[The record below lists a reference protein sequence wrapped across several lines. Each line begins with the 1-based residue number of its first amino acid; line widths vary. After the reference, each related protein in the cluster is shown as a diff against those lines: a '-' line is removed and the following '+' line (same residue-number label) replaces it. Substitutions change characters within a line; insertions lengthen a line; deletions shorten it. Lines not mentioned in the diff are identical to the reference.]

1 MDWHSGILG
10 LSRTKRLTYGVGPG
24 EFDTQWWND
33 TVGDARIARDC
44 FFDDEVI
51 FDVDGSFT
59 NILGDETWIE
69 EWQGADSN
77 QCGTPIAPHDGT
89 VNATYDFD
97 EPANSLT
104 ITGVGAYLVNPAA
117 FNGGELADP
126 TSAPESITYN
136 VYPQADGS
144 MDVTIETD
152 AGAWWNATYVKV
164 GEIDPPSET
173 EADFSLGFGGA
184 NFGEGGTYTVPS
196 SAESWAG
203 YANANFALYPD
214 LRQGMVAGSPFMASA
229 PEGVSVDVRFRLE
242 RLPYDENDPS
252 ATEPSI
258 DTIAVTVTGSEPAL
272 YEILIDP
279 QGEYLLVVHHVHRY
293 TGRYGHHYRCHG
305 GLWPG
310 SEFADFTG
318 GAFDGTTV
326 DEGDVT
332 PSHRVKVFKI
342 GLVLPIPTRRCIR

>member
-1 MDWHSGILG
+1 M
-10 LSRTKRLTYGVGPG
+10 
-24 EFDTQWWND
+24 
-33 TVGDARIARDC
+33 
-44 FFDDEVI
+44 
-51 FDVDGSFT
+51 
-59 NILGDETWIE
+59 
-69 EWQGADSN
+69 
-77 QCGTPIAPHDGT
+77 
-89 VNATYDFD
+89 
-97 EPANSLT
+97 
-104 ITGVGAYLVNPAA
+104 GAYLVNPAA

-126 TSAPESITYN
+126 SSAPESITYN

-203 YANANFALYPD
+203 YANANFALYPLTFED
-214 LRQGMVAGSPFMASA
+214 GGRISFMASA

-258 DTIAVTVTGSEPAL
+258 DTIAVTVWAVSL
-272 YEILIDP
+272 
-279 QGEYLLVVHHVHRY
+279 
-293 TGRYGHHYRCHG
+293 RCMR
-305 GLWPG
+305 
-310 SEFADFTG
+310 S
-318 GAFDGTTV
+318 
-326 DEGDVT
+326 
-332 PSHRVKVFKI
+332 
-342 GLVLPIPTRRCIR
+342 